1 MSRMSKEVYLQ
12 EKDKILNSGLDEKII
27 AGKCLCLWYEF
38 MQIPMG
44 DHSIIVK
51 SSEIRLQS

>member
-1 MSRMSKEVYLQ
+1 MSQMSREKYLK

-27 AGKCLCLWYEF
+27 AGKCLYLWYEF

-44 DHSIIVK
+44 DHSIIIK

>member
-1 MSRMSKEVYLQ
+1 MSKMSREKYLQ
-12 EKDKILNSGLDEKII
+12 EKDKILNSGLDKKII

-44 DHSIIVK
+44 DHSIIIK
-51 SSEIRLQS
+51 TSEIRLQS